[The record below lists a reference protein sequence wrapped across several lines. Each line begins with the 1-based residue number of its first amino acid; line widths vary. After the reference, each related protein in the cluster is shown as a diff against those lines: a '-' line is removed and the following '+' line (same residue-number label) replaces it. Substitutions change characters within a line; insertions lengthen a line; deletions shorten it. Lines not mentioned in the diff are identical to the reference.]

1 MSKMSDIDYT
11 IQEIKHWIKEHISYI
26 VVTIILVII
35 AILVHGQADRDIK
48 RAVEKENR
56 LDRIEK
62 MLQEYVNR
70 ELRRKQNVWIF
81 WGNDRKN
88 RS

>member
-1 MSKMSDIDYT
+1 MINMSKMSDIDYT
-11 IQEIKHWIKEHISYI
+11 KQEIKHWIKEHISYI

-48 RAVEKENR
+48 REVEKENR

-62 MLQEYVNR
+62 MLQEYGNR
-70 ELRRKQNVWIF
+70 DVGGEKE
-81 WGNDRKN
+81 
-88 RS
+88 

>member
-70 ELRRKQNVWIF
+70 ELRRKQNV
-81 WGNDRKN
+81 
-88 RS
+88 

>member
-1 MSKMSDIDYT
+1 MLKQYF
-11 IQEIKHWIKEHISYI
+11 KEHISYI
-26 VVTIILVII
+26 VVTIVLVII

-62 MLQEYVNR
+62 MLQEYGNR
-70 ELRRKQNVWIF
+70 DVGGEKE
-81 WGNDRKN
+81 
-88 RS
+88 

>member
-1 MSKMSDIDYT
+1 MSNLDYT
-11 IQEIKHWIKEHISYI
+11 IQEIKHWIKDHISYI
-26 VVTIILVII
+26 VVTLVLVII

-62 MLQEYVNR
+62 MLQEYGNR
-70 ELRRKQNVWIF
+70 ELEEKRNE
-81 WGNDRKN
+81 
-88 RS
+88 

>member
-62 MLQEYVNR
+62 MLQEYISK
-70 ELRRKQNVWIF
+70 ELRRKQNV
-81 WGNDRKN
+81 
-88 RS
+88 